1 MTHDEPHDRRWQAVA
16 FLFAAFALCYVDR
29 QAVFSIYP
37 VLQKELGFSGAQLG
51 LVGSLFV
58 WSYALT
64 MPLAGR
70 LADSFRR
77 DRLLI
82 LSLVLWSIGTLGT
95 ALSRSVT
102 MFLGWRVM
110 MGLTE
115 SLYFPAAMA
124 ILATL
129 HPGPTRSRALS
140 IHQCAQLLGI
150 VAGGWY
156 GGWAADQIGWRN
168 GFAALCIIGLGYSL
182 VLLFFF
188 RRVSLNR
195 TAARPISEGS
205 RHLLHSPLYLLLAA
219 TFFCFCGVLWI
230 VYAWLPDLLYELFK
244 LSLST
249 SGFDA
254 TLYIQ
259 AGCGVGTVLGGW
271 LADRLAVRVRAARF
285 YTVGCGVL
293 LSMPCVY
300 LAFRASTIGEF
311 KVFATGFGLLSG
323 LAIGNWFAAAYDVVR
338 DQDYGFA
345 TGLLNMT
352 GGVSAGIA
360 MLAAGVYKSSLGLA
374 GIMAWA
380 SVFAALAGIA
390 LLIGARSGI
399 GLRKIPHPGAAGQNP
414 A

>member
-1 MTHDEPHDRRWQAVA
+1 MNRGTAQNRRWQAVA

-29 QAVFSIYP
+29 QAAFSIFP
-37 VLQKELGFSGAQLG
+37 VLKKELGFSSVQLG

-70 LADSFRR
+70 LADIFRR

-82 LSLVLWSIGTLGT
+82 ASLVLWSVSTLGT
-95 ALSRSVT
+95 ALSGSVAA
-102 MFLGWRVM
+102 FLGWRVM

-140 IHQCAQLLGI
+140 IHQSAQLFGI

-156 GGWAADQIGWRN
+156 GGWAAEQIGWRN
-168 GFAALCIIGLGYSL
+168 GFTTLCFVGIAYSF

-188 RRVSLNR
+188 RKIPPSR
-195 TAARPISEGS
+195 TMARPVSDGL
-205 RHLLHSPLYLLLAA
+205 RKLFHSPLFLLLAA

-230 VYAWLPDLLYELFK
+230 VYAWLPDLLYERFG

-249 SGFDA
+249 SGFNA
-254 TLYIQ
+254 TLYVQ
-259 AGCGVGTVLGGW
+259 VGCGLGTVLGGW
-271 LADRLAVRVRAARF
+271 LADRMAVRVRAARF
-285 YTVGCGVL
+285 YTIGCGVI

-300 LAFRASTIGEF
+300 LAFRASSLDEF
-311 KVFATGFGLLSG
+311 RIFATAFGLLSG

-338 DQDYGFA
+338 EQDYGFA

-360 MLAAGVYKSSLGLA
+360 MLLAGVYKSTLGLA

-380 SVFAALAGIA
+380 SVLAALAGVA
-390 LLIGARSGI
+390 LLVGARSFFS
-399 GLRKIPHPGAAGQNP
+399 LQKNPALGAAE
-414 A
+414 

>member
-1 MTHDEPHDRRWQAVA
+1 MNRDNAHNRHWQAVA

-29 QAVFSIYP
+29 QAAFSIFP
-37 VLQKELGFSGAQLG
+37 VLQKELGFSSAQLG

-70 LADSFRR
+70 LADIFRR

-82 LSLVLWSIGTLGT
+82 ASLMLWSLSTLGT
-95 ALSRSVT
+95 ALSGSVAT
-102 MFLGWRVM
+102 FLGWRVM

-140 IHQCAQLLGI
+140 IHQSAQLLGI

-156 GGWAADQIGWRN
+156 GGWAADQVGWRN
-168 GFAALCIIGLGYSL
+168 GFAALCFVGLGYSL
-182 VLLFFF
+182 VLFIFF
-188 RRVSLNR
+188 RKIPLTGTV
-195 TAARPISEGS
+195 ARSVSEGS
-205 RHLLHSPLYLLLAA
+205 RQLLHSPLYLLLGA

-230 VYAWLPDLLYELFK
+230 VYAWLPDLLYERFG
-244 LSLST
+244 LSLSG

-254 TLYIQ
+254 TLYVQ
-259 AGCGVGTVLGGW
+259 VASGAGTLLGGW
-271 LADRLAVRVRAARF
+271 LADRLAARVRAARF
-285 YTVGCGVL
+285 YVVGCGVL

-300 LAFRASTIGEF
+300 LAFRASSLEEF
-311 KVFATGFGLLSG
+311 RLFATGFGLLSG

-345 TGLLNMT
+345 TGLLNMA

-360 MLAAGVYKSSLGLA
+360 MLAAGVYKSTLGLA

-390 LLIGARSGI
+390 LLTGARLFFS
-399 GLRKIPHPGAAGQNP
+399 RR
-414 A
+414 

>member
-1 MTHDEPHDRRWQAVA
+1 MNRGTAHNRRWQAVA

-29 QAVFSIYP
+29 QAAFSIFP
-37 VLQKELGFSGAQLG
+37 VLEKELGFSSAQLG

-70 LADSFRR
+70 LADIFRR

-82 LSLVLWSIGTLGT
+82 ASLVLWSVSTLGT
-95 ALSRSVT
+95 ALSGSVAA
-102 MFLGWRVM
+102 FLGWRVM

-140 IHQCAQLLGI
+140 IHQSAQLLGI

-168 GFAALCIIGLGYSL
+168 GFAGLCFVGIAYSFVL
-182 VLLFFF
+182 LLFF
-188 RRVSLNR
+188 RKIPPAR
-195 TAARPISEGS
+195 TMARPVSDGL
-205 RHLLHSPLYLLLAA
+205 RKLLHSPLFLLLAA

-230 VYAWLPDLLYELFK
+230 VYAWLPDLLYERFG

-249 SGFDA
+249 SGFNA

-259 AGCGVGTVLGGW
+259 VGCGVGTLLGGW
-271 LADRLAVRVRAARF
+271 MADRLAARVRAARF
-285 YTVGCGVL
+285 YTVGCGVI

-300 LAFRASTIGEF
+300 LAFRASSLNEF
-311 KVFATGFGLLSG
+311 RVFATAFGLLSG

-338 DQDYGFA
+338 EQDYGFA

-360 MLAAGVYKSSLGLA
+360 MLLAGVYKSTLGLA

-380 SVFAALAGIA
+380 SVLAALSGIA
-390 LLIGARSGI
+390 LLAGARSI
-399 GLRKIPHPGAAGQNP
+399 FGLRKNPAPGAAQ
-414 A
+414 

>member
-1 MTHDEPHDRRWQAVA
+1 MTHDDPHNRRWQAVA

-29 QAVFSIYP
+29 QAAFSIFP
-37 VLQKELGFSGAQLG
+37 VLKKDLGFSSAQLG
-51 LVGSLFV
+51 LVGSVFV
-58 WSYALT
+58 WSYALS

-70 LADSFRR
+70 LADIFRR

-82 LSLVLWSIGTLGT
+82 ASLVLWSISTLGT
-95 ALSRSVT
+95 ALSGSGAT
-102 MFLGWRVM
+102 FLGWRVM

-140 IHQCAQLLGI
+140 IHQSAQLLGI

-168 GFAALCIIGLGYSL
+168 GFAALCIVGMGYSF
-182 VLLFFF
+182 VLWLFF
-188 RRVSLNR
+188 RRIPLAR
-195 TAARPISEGS
+195 TVARPVSEGS
-205 RHLLHSPLYLLLAA
+205 RKLLHSPLYLLLAA

-230 VYAWLPDLLYELFK
+230 VYAWLPDLLYERFG

-254 TLYIQ
+254 TLYVQ
-259 AGCGVGTVLGGW
+259 VGCGVGTLLGGW
-271 LADRLAVRVRAARF
+271 LADRLASRVRAARF

-293 LSMPCVY
+293 LCMPCVY
-300 LAFRASTIGEF
+300 LAFRASSLAEF
-311 KVFATGFGLLSG
+311 KVFATGFGLFSG

-338 DQDYGFA
+338 DQDHGLA

-360 MLAAGVYKSSLGLA
+360 MLAAGVYKSTLGLA

-380 SVFAALAGIA
+380 SVLAALAGIA
-390 LLIGARSGI
+390 LLAGARSVFPP
-399 GLRKIPHPGAAGQNP
+399 RETPVAGTAQ
-414 A
+414 

>member
-1 MTHDEPHDRRWQAVA
+1 MNRDNPQDRRWQVVA

-29 QAVFSIYP
+29 QAAFSIFP
-37 VLQKELGFSGAQLG
+37 VLEKELGFSSAELG

-70 LADSFRR
+70 IADVFRR

-82 LSLVLWSIGTLGT
+82 ISLVLWSLSTLGT
-95 ALSRSVT
+95 ALSGSVAT
-102 MFLGWRVM
+102 FLGWRVM

-140 IHQCAQLLGI
+140 IHQSAQLLGI

-168 GFAALCIIGLGYSL
+168 GFAALCFVGIAYSL

-188 RRVSLNR
+188 RKIPVTR
-195 TAARPISEGS
+195 TVARSVSEGS
-205 RHLLHSPLYLLLAA
+205 RKLLHSPLYLLLAA

-230 VYAWLPDLLYELFK
+230 VYAWLPDLLYEHFG
-244 LSLST
+244 LSLSA
-249 SGFDA
+249 SGFNA
-254 TLYIQ
+254 TLYVQ
-259 AGCGVGTVLGGW
+259 VGCGLGTLLGGW
-271 LADRLAVRVRAARF
+271 LADHFVPQVRAARF
-285 YTVGCGVL
+285 YTVACGVI

-300 LAFRASTIGEF
+300 LAFRAPSLTQF
-311 KVFATGFGLLSG
+311 RVFATGFGLLSG

-345 TGLLNMT
+345 TGVLNMT
-352 GGVSAGIA
+352 GGVSAGMA
-360 MLAAGVYKSSLGLA
+360 MLMAGVYKSTLGLA

-380 SVFAALAGIA
+380 SILAVISGIT
-390 LLIGARSGI
+390 LLVGARLHFGSS
-399 GLRKIPHPGAAGQNP
+399 RRFQ
-414 A
+414 

>member
-1 MTHDEPHDRRWQAVA
+1 MNRGTAQNRRWQAVA

-29 QAVFSIYP
+29 QAAFSIFP
-37 VLQKELGFSGAQLG
+37 VLKKELGFSSVQLG

-70 LADSFRR
+70 LADIFRR

-82 LSLVLWSIGTLGT
+82 ASLVLWSVSTLGT
-95 ALSRSVT
+95 ALSGSVAA
-102 MFLGWRVM
+102 FLGWRVM

-140 IHQCAQLLGI
+140 IHQSAQLLGI

-168 GFAALCIIGLGYSL
+168 GFAALCFVGIAYSF

-188 RRVSLNR
+188 RKIPPAR
-195 TAARPISEGS
+195 TKARPVSDGL
-205 RHLLHSPLYLLLAA
+205 RKLLHSPLFLLLAA

-230 VYAWLPDLLYELFK
+230 VYAWLPDLLYERFG

-249 SGFDA
+249 SGFNA
-254 TLYIQ
+254 TLYVQ
-259 AGCGVGTVLGGW
+259 VGCGVGTLLGGW
-271 LADRLAVRVRAARF
+271 LADRLAARVRAARF
-285 YTVGCGVL
+285 YTVGCGVI

-300 LAFRASTIGEF
+300 LAFRASSLDEF
-311 KVFATGFGLLSG
+311 RVFATAFGLLSG

-338 DQDYGFA
+338 EQDYGFA

-360 MLAAGVYKSSLGLA
+360 MLMAGVYKSTLGLA

-380 SVFAALAGIA
+380 SVLAALSGVA
-390 LLIGARSGI
+390 LLVGARSFFS
-399 GLRKIPHPGAAGQNP
+399 LRKNPAPGAAQ
-414 A
+414 

>member
-1 MTHDEPHDRRWQAVA
+1 MTYDEPHKRRWQAVA

-29 QAVFSIYP
+29 QAAFSIFP
-37 VLQKELGFSGAQLG
+37 VLKKELGFSSAQLG

-70 LADSFRR
+70 LADIFRR

-82 LSLVLWSIGTLGT
+82 ASLVLWSISTLGT
-95 ALSRSVT
+95 ALSGSVAT
-102 MFLGWRVM
+102 FLGWRVM

-140 IHQCAQLLGI
+140 IHQSAQLLGI

-168 GFAALCIIGLGYSL
+168 GFAALCFAGIGYAL

-188 RRVSLNR
+188 RKIPLVP
-195 TAARPISEGS
+195 AEVRPVSEGS
-205 RHLLHSPLYLLLAA
+205 RRLLHSPLYLLLAA
-219 TFFCFCGVLWI
+219 TFFFFCGVLWI
-230 VYAWLPDLLYELFK
+230 VYAWLPDLLYERFR

-249 SGFDA
+249 SGFNA

-259 AGCGVGTVLGGW
+259 VGCGLGTVFGGW
-271 LADRLAVRVRAARF
+271 LADRLVARVRAARF

-300 LAFRASTIGEF
+300 LAFRATSLAEF
-311 KVFATGFGLLSG
+311 RLFATGFGLLSG

-352 GGVSAGIA
+352 GGISAGIA
-360 MLAAGVYKSSLGLA
+360 MFIAGVYKSTLGLA

-380 SVFAALAGIA
+380 SVLAALAGMA
-390 LLIGARSGI
+390 LLVGARAFLGHREKTAPST
-399 GLRKIPHPGAAGQNP
+399 AQ
-414 A
+414 

>member
-1 MTHDEPHDRRWQAVA
+1 MNRDNAQDRRWQAVA
-16 FLFAAFALCYVDR
+16 FLFAAFMLCYVDR
-29 QAVFSIYP
+29 QAAFSIFP
-37 VLQKELGFSGAQLG
+37 VLEKELGFSSAQLG

-70 LADSFRR
+70 IADIFRR

-82 LSLVLWSIGTLGT
+82 ISLVLWSISTLGT
-95 ALSRSVT
+95 ALSGSVAT
-102 MFLGWRVM
+102 FLGWRVM

-115 SLYFPAAMA
+115 SLYFPAALA

-140 IHQCAQLLGI
+140 IHQSAQLLGI

-168 GFAALCIIGLGYSL
+168 GFAALCLVGIGYSFVL
-182 VLLFFF
+182 VLFF
-188 RRVSLNR
+188 RKLHLAR
-195 TAARPISEGS
+195 TVARSVSEGS
-205 RHLLHSPLYLLLAA
+205 RKLLHSPLYLLLATA
-219 TFFCFCGVLWI
+219 FFCFCGVLWI
-230 VYAWLPDLLYELFK
+230 VYAWLPDLLYERFG

-249 SGFDA
+249 SGFNA
-254 TLYIQ
+254 TLYVQ
-259 AGCGVGTVLGGW
+259 VGCGIGTLLGGW
-271 LADRLAVRVRAARF
+271 LADRLVARVRAARF
-285 YTVGCGVL
+285 YTVVCGVI

-300 LAFRASTIGEF
+300 LAFRASSLAEF
-311 KVFATGFGLLSG
+311 RVFATGFGLLSG
-323 LAIGNWFAAAYDVVR
+323 LAVGNWFAAAYDVVQ

-352 GGVSAGIA
+352 GGISAGIA
-360 MLAAGVYKSSLGLA
+360 MLVAGVYKSTLGLA

-380 SVFAALAGIA
+380 SVLAALSGIA
-390 LLIGARSGI
+390 LLVGARFRLGPSHGYE
-399 GLRKIPHPGAAGQNP
+399 
-414 A
+414 

>member
-1 MTHDEPHDRRWQAVA
+1 MNRGTAQNRRWQAVA

-29 QAVFSIYP
+29 QAAFSIFP
-37 VLQKELGFSGAQLG
+37 VLEKELGFSSAQLG

-70 LADSFRR
+70 LADIFRR

-82 LSLVLWSIGTLGT
+82 ASLVLWSVSTLGT
-95 ALSRSVT
+95 ALSGSVAA
-102 MFLGWRVM
+102 FLGWRVM

-140 IHQCAQLLGI
+140 IHQSAQLLGI

-168 GFAALCIIGLGYSL
+168 GFAALCFVGIAYSF

-188 RRVSLNR
+188 RKIPPAR
-195 TAARPISEGS
+195 TMARPVSDGL
-205 RHLLHSPLYLLLAA
+205 RKLFHSPLFLLLAA

-230 VYAWLPDLLYELFK
+230 VYAWLPDLLYERFG

-249 SGFDA
+249 SGFNA
-254 TLYIQ
+254 TLYVQ
-259 AGCGVGTVLGGW
+259 VGCGVGTLLGGW
-271 LADRLAVRVRAARF
+271 LADRLAARVRAARF
-285 YTVGCGVL
+285 YVVGCGVI

-300 LAFRASTIGEF
+300 LAFRASSLDEF
-311 KVFATGFGLLSG
+311 RIFAAGFGLLSG

-338 DQDYGFA
+338 EQDYGFA

-360 MLAAGVYKSSLGLA
+360 MLLAGVYKSTLGLA

-380 SVFAALAGIA
+380 SVLAALAGVA
-390 LLIGARSGI
+390 LLLGARSVF
-399 GLRKIPHPGAAGQNP
+399 GLRKNLVPGAAE
-414 A
+414 